1 MKSVLKE
8 LQKQNQG
15 NSNEK
20 KKLAALAQAYNHAM
34 ERINGQMPGFQQL
47 AKKVLSWITCAKR
60 PLTTSELRHAL
71 AVKPDDSELDEDN
84 LRDIEHMVSVCAGLV
99 TVDESSI
106 IRLVHYTTQEYF
118 ERTQR
123 DWLSSA
129 ESDIATTCVTYLSFR
144 VFKSGF
150 CRTDKE
156 FEERLRSNRLYDYAA
171 CNWGYHA
178 YKAATLIQTIT
189 DFLNSDIH
197 VQASVQ
203 AMMVDKRISGLPGY
217 SQNAPMYMRGPH
229 LAAYFGLKNAMN
241 ALLTHRY
248 DLDSKDDYGRTPL
261 SRAAEGGHEAV
272 VKLLLD
278 ERADLDVNCKDRN
291 GRTALLWAAEK
302 GHEAVVQQLLEKRDD
317 LDVNCKDGDGW
328 TALLRAAA
336 NGDEAVVKLLEKRA
350 DLDVNCKDDYSSR
363 TALWWAAAGGREAMV
378 ELLLEKGADA
388 DSKDR
393 YGWTPL
399 TSAVQ
404 NGHEAVVQLLLA
416 KYRVDPDSKDNS
428 GQTPLLWA
436 AHGGA

>member
-15 NSNEK
+15 NSNEE

-34 ERINGQMPGFQQL
+34 ERINDQMPGFQQL

-71 AVKPDDSELDEDN
+71 AVKPGDSELDEDN

-129 ESDIATTCVTYLSFR
+129 EPDIATTCVTYLSFR
-144 VFKSGF
+144 VFKSGY

-203 AMMVDKRISGLPGY
+203 AMMVDKRPSGLPGY

-302 GHEAVVQQLLEKRDD
+302 GHEAVVKQ
-317 LDVNCKDGDGW
+317 
-328 TALLRAAA
+328 
-336 NGDEAVVKLLEKRA
+336 
-350 DLDVNCKDDYSSR
+350 
-363 TALWWAAAGGREAMV
+363 
-378 ELLLEKGADA
+378 LLEKGADVE
-388 DSKDR
+388 SKDR
-393 YGWTPL
+393 FDQTPL
-399 TSAVQ
+399 LWAAGK
-404 NGHEAVVQLLLA
+404 GHEAVVEQLLEKGA
-416 KYRVDPDSKDNS
+416 DMESKDIKV

-436 AHGGA
+436 AASGHKAVVKLLVEKGADVESKDTEHGLTPLLWATFYGHWKVVKLLRDAQRQGRG